1 MPGTPKASEQSQ
13 TTAVGPVQIHMYTL
27 DNGDEGFVVGY
38 SEYPSYVFSQK
49 DPDALLNG
57 ARDGAVGNVKGEVLN
72 ERPMSLGNYVG
83 REITGKSA
91 EQGFSFTTRLYLANP
106 RMYMLIYL
114 RKGDQAISD
123 DGRKFLDSFEIK
135 SQ

>member
-1 MPGTPKASEQSQ
+1 MPGTPSKSEQTT
-13 TTAVGPVQIHMYTL
+13 TTAIGPVQIHMYTL
-27 DNGDEGFVVGY
+27 DSGNEGFVIGY

-57 ARDGAVGNVKGEVLN
+57 ARDGAVNNVKGEVLS
-72 ERPMSLGNYVG
+72 ERPMSLGSYVG

-114 RKGDQAISD
+114 RKGDQPISD
-123 DGRKFLDSFEIK
+123 DGKKFLDSFEIT